1 MADLKRFQITRLP
14 NYIILHIKRFSKNSF
29 VEEKNPTIVTFPI
42 KNLSMAECRFFQRK
56 CSNRYRAPCF
66 QLNLLQVCLLIVI
79 CTFYL
84 VVSNPETEKVLGL
97 HYDLLANITHE
108 GDPATPNSTSYKVH
122 IQHRAKEQWY
132 QIQDLFVEEI
142 NAHMIFLSE
151 SYIQV
156 IIYDVFVT
164 IRFMTVY

>member
-1 MADLKRFQITRLP
+1 MI
-14 NYIILHIKRFSKNSF
+14 
-29 VEEKNPTIVTFPI
+29 
-42 KNLSMAECRFFQRK
+42 
-56 CSNRYRAPCF
+56 
-66 QLNLLQVCLLIVI
+66 
-79 CTFYL
+79 

-156 IIYDVFVT
+156 PFTLCQQHLLFRIHYWFHDNC
-164 IRFMTVY
+164 

>member
-1 MADLKRFQITRLP
+1 M
-14 NYIILHIKRFSKNSF
+14 
-29 VEEKNPTIVTFPI
+29 
-42 KNLSMAECRFFQRK
+42 
-56 CSNRYRAPCF
+56 
-66 QLNLLQVCLLIVI
+66 
-79 CTFYL
+79 
-84 VVSNPETEKVLGL
+84 SNPETEKVLGL